1 MGVPTDLANSHQTPD
16 RQDAVGWRGKA
27 DLIYGAE
34 AHRTWLRHSY
44 TQAPLRLQRA
54 LYPEGEAVCHSVLVH
69 TAGGMVGGDR
79 LEITID
85 LEPGSQ
91 TLITTAA
98 ANKIYR
104 SQGLSAQQTVH
115 MRLAESSCLEWFPQ
129 ETICFRGSHFSQTL
143 RVDLEPGAIW
153 IGWDITR
160 FGRSARGEQFEAG
173 HWRSHTEIW
182 QASRPIWIDR
192 QVLHGGSDV
201 LTSPHGLA
209 GYPVIASL
217 ALIGQPPS
225 SEQLAAIR
233 HLWSSPSTSPTA
245 RAGEIGVTQLQQ
257 GLLCRYRG
265 PSSQAARRWFTAIW
279 ETLRPWYG
287 QKSACIPR
295 VWANSR

>member
-1 MGVPTDLANSHQTPD
+1 MGAPTNLANSHPTSG
-16 RQDAVGWRGKA
+16 RQDATGWRGKA

-79 LEITID
+79 LDITIE
-85 LEPGSQ
+85 LESGSQ
-91 TLITTAA
+91 ALITTAA

-104 SQGLSAQQTVH
+104 SQDCAAQQTVH
-115 MRLAESSCLEWFPQ
+115 MQLAESSCLEWFPQ
-129 ETICFRGSHFSQTL
+129 ETICFKDSHFSQGL
-143 RVDLEPGAIW
+143 RVDLAPGATW
-153 IGWDITR
+153 VGWDITR

-173 HWRSHTEIW
+173 HWRSHTEVW
-182 QASRPIWIDR
+182 QQARPLWIDH
-192 QVLHGGSDV
+192 QVLQGGSDV

-217 ALIGQPPS
+217 VLIGQTPS
-225 SEQLAAIR
+225 AEQLAAIR
-233 HLWSSPSTSPTA
+233 QLWSSLSIAATA
-245 RAGEIGVTQLQQ
+245 KPGEVGITQLQQ

-265 PSSQAARRWFTAIW
+265 PSSQTARRWFTAIW
-279 ETLRPWYG
+279 EALRPWYS